1 MDNISTDIRTLFATS
16 VALKEEEI
24 FGENLTLS
32 AVMQRSEKL
41 HNSVDLMEAFARI
54 ANGVKRDYG
63 VKIRLPAFPLE
74 TPISDVL
81 ASFLAEVEKAAPSTA
96 PQATTAANP

>member
-1 MDNISTDIRTLFATS
+1 MEHVDKYIRAVFAAS
-16 VALKEEEI
+16 VELKEEEI

-32 AVMQRSEKL
+32 QVLSRSKKL
-41 HNSVDLMEAFARI
+41 HNSVDLMEAFART

-74 TPISDVL
+74 TSISDVL
-81 ASFLAEVEKAAPSTA
+81 ASFLSEIEKVTAETSRRETDAL
-96 PQATTAANP
+96 N

>member
-1 MDNISTDIRTLFATS
+1 MENISTYIRTLFATS
-16 VALKEEEI
+16 VGLKEEEV

-32 AVMQRSEKL
+32 EIMHRSEKL
-41 HNSVDLMEAFARI
+41 HNSVDLMETFARV

-81 ASFLAEVEKAAPSTA
+81 ASFLAEAEKAMPS
-96 PQATTAANP
+96 ATQQ

>member
-1 MDNISTDIRTLFATS
+1 MDNIGTYIRSLFAIS
-16 VALKEEEI
+16 VALTEEEI
-24 FGENLTLS
+24 FGNNLTLS
-32 AVMQRSEKL
+32 EVMHRSEKL

-74 TPISDVL
+74 TPILDVL
-81 ASFLAEVEKAAPSTA
+81 ASFLAEIAKAAPATA
-96 PQATTAANP
+96 QQETATSNQ